1 MAKTLAQDIE
11 ECGRAINEAREIAKW
26 RAISAQAREEAQLKE
41 TAAAAAHPEFEY
53 TDTWTFPTVEGNLTY
68 HNSWGNE
75 AVEDYMTSIVDVMTR
90 FNLDFQFANVKQG
103 ATFTRFYLTPLGHT
117 KVQSVLRLENDFKAA
132 LNNGSLVRF
141 DEGCIVIE
149 VPRKNRSTVYL
160 GDLVRSGEF
169 KKSGNT
175 ALAIG
180 MDIDLH
186 PVICDLK
193 KAVHI
198 LIAGQTGS
206 GKSVF
211 MRTLML
217 SMLMKNTPWSL
228 HMHCV
233 DLKRVEFMR
242 YRNHPLCTVVTETD
256 DAQRLLDGMC
266 KEMERRY
273 QVLAESGNRDIDSYN
288 AAHADAPMRREVV
301 IIDELGDLM
310 EQAGATVETY
320 IVRLAQ
326 KARACGIHLILAT
339 QYPVRKVVTGLI
351 KQNMPTRIC
360 LSVKDAIASRVALD
374 VSGAEDLLG
383 NGDLLYLAN
392 GAMSPVRLQGG
403 FVDEVGI
410 ANIINAVTQNIV
422 RVKNPNEQEQAPAVA
437 QPSVCFAQRQNYT
450 MPFASYSYDA
460 PQAPA
465 KKVRQRKVYV
475 LGIASLMCGFLGLL
489 FWMIFIPA
497 LMGIAFGI
505 NGMRDNMECQPLA
518 ALGTVVSSVAL
529 LIPFMVFVF

>member
-1 MAKTLAQDIE
+1 
-11 ECGRAINEAREIAKW
+11 
-26 RAISAQAREEAQLKE
+26 
-41 TAAAAAHPEFEY
+41 
-53 TDTWTFPTVEGNLTY
+53 
-68 HNSWGNE
+68 
-75 AVEDYMTSIVDVMTR
+75 
-90 FNLDFQFANVKQG
+90 
-103 ATFTRFYLTPLGHT
+103 
-117 KVQSVLRLENDFKAA
+117 
-132 LNNGSLVRF
+132 
-141 DEGCIVIE
+141 
-149 VPRKNRSTVYL
+149 
-160 GDLVRSGEF
+160 
-169 KKSGNT
+169 
-175 ALAIG
+175 
-180 MDIDLH
+180 
-186 PVICDLK
+186 
-193 KAVHI
+193 
-198 LIAGQTGS
+198 
-206 GKSVF
+206 
-211 MRTLML
+211 
-217 SMLMKNTPWSL
+217 
-228 HMHCV
+228 
-233 DLKRVEFMR
+233 
-242 YRNHPLCTVVTETD
+242 
-256 DAQRLLDGMC
+256 
-266 KEMERRY
+266 
-273 QVLAESGNRDIDSYN
+273 VLAESGNRDIDSYN

-360 LSVKDAIASRVALD
+360 LSVKDSIASRVALD